1 MGKLLNG
8 INGPFSGKVGTAV
21 GVMWKGLPVIRARP
35 HRRTSGFSPLEL
47 QQQAKFSLM
56 SGFLGPLIPLLN
68 QTFRPEAA
76 HLTGYNKAF
85 SYNVK
90 NAITGVHP
98 ELAIDYPVVLLGR
111 GDLPNALSPSAASLV
126 AGRLDFSWT
135 DNSGKGRALA
145 TDQAFAAAY
154 NEELKQWEYSLNL
167 ATRSAGTCTMDIK
180 WISGNPLQTYLGF
193 ISADGKEITDT
204 VYIGLVSL
212 PVA

>member
-21 GVMWKGLPVIRARP
+21 GDMWKGLPVIRAKPR
-35 HRRTSGFSPLEL
+35 RRTSGFSPPGITAAGEILAHERI
-47 QQQAKFSLM
+47 
-56 SGFLGPLIPLLN
+56 PETLIPLLN

-98 ELAIDYPVVLLGR
+98 ELAIDYPVVLLGK
-111 GDLPNALSPSAASLV
+111 GDLPNTVSPSATSSV
-126 AGRLDFSWT
+126 ADSLDFNWT

-167 ATRSAGTCTMDIK
+167 ATRSAGSCTMNIK

-204 VYIGLVSL
+204 VYTGLVSL
-212 PVA
+212 PVV

>member
-1 MGKLLNG
+1 MAKLLNG
-8 INGPFSGKVGTAV
+8 VNGPFSGKLGTAV

-35 HRRTSGFSPLEL
+35 RRRTSGFSPGEL

-68 QTFRPEAA
+68 QSFRPEAA

-90 NAITGVHP
+90 NAIKGVHP
-98 ELAIDYPVVLLGR
+98 ELAIDYPAVLLGR
-111 GDLPNALSPSAASLV
+111 GDLPNVLSPSAASPV
-126 AGRLDFSWT
+126 TGRLDFSWT

-154 NEELKQWEYSLNL
+154 NEELKKWEYNLNL
-167 ATRSAGTCTMDIK
+167 APRSAGSCTM
-180 WISGNPLQTYLGF
+180 
-193 ISADGKEITDT
+193 
-204 VYIGLVSL
+204 
-212 PVA
+212 